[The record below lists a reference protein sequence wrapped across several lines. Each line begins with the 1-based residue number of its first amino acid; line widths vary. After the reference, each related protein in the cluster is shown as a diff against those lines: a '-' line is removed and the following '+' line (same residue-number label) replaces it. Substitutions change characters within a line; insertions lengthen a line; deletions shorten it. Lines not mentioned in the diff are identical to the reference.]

1 MNSPAVTKRDAG
13 VTDAERRATSR
24 VARRCTVV
32 AVTSLAFLGSGC
44 GAAVRH
50 GHTDARPLARAGSRF
65 EAAGVRQPLTT
76 ADFVFIR
83 HTGFMPGQEG
93 VIQHALE
100 AATRSC
106 MLAHGFPYTEAPAYD
121 GENSRN
127 DDLTDV
133 PGVAPSEASLLRYRR
148 RNGYGLYQM
157 FRAPAAGQLPND
169 RYVASL
175 TSAAQTRWLVAFEGD
190 RSQDASMSFPGGV
203 VINYQRGGCQGRAQA
218 TVFGSVAAFTR
229 RQYEPTIIYRELSD
243 AAFASPQVRRAGRAW
258 SACVAR
264 AVGTHFSSPGA
275 LQGALQRRYESTGA
289 TPATH
294 RLEIR
299 DAIADTTCAYGTG
312 LARSYSAAFWDS
324 TRRLPLPQQ
333 RDLTILVAQEAQA
346 YSRAVSLLARHGV

>member
-1 MNSPAVTKRDAG
+1 MNSRPVTRHDAG
-13 VTDAERRATSR
+13 VTDAERRATSS
-24 VARRCTVV
+24 VARRCAVV
-32 AVTSLAFLGSGC
+32 LLTSLAFLGAGC
-44 GAAVRH
+44 GAAARH
-50 GHTDARPLARAGSRF
+50 GHADTGALASARSRF
-65 EAAGVRQPLTT
+65 AAAGVRHPLTA

-93 VIQHALE
+93 VIQRALE

-127 DDLTDV
+127 DDLTNV

-148 RNGYGLYQM
+148 RSGYGLYEM

-175 TSAAQTRWLVAFEGD
+175 TSAAQTRWLIAFEGD
-190 RSQDASMSFPGGV
+190 RSQVASMRFPGGV

-243 AAFASPQVRRAGRAW
+243 AAFASPSVRRARRAW

-264 AVGTHFSSPGA
+264 AVGKHFTSPGG

-289 TPATH
+289 TPATR

-299 DAIADTTCAYGTG
+299 DALADTACAYSTG
-312 LARSYSAAFWDS
+312 LAGRYSAAFWDA
-324 TRRLPLPQQ
+324 TRRLPVPQQ
-333 RDLTILVAQEAQA
+333 RDLTILVTQDAQA